1 MTSSCAALLSARR
14 VSGVSRVRQ
23 CSAEP
28 KQIPS
33 PENLHCS
40 CSLPAEVRLEG
51 HHATL
56 SFVRP
61 AARRFCINSELSI
74 VLRSVTIC
82 Y

>member
-56 SFVRP
+56 SFDVRSSGP
-61 AARRFCINSELSI
+61 SI
-74 VLRSVTIC
+74 L
-82 Y
+82 YQQ